1 MMRAFRIV
9 SHSGIMEE
17 KKNSVKDTIDFSTT
31 VLSISGLRMNDATQ
45 DAKQHLRTIVPDRS
59 GRAGRSLTPSL
70 QKKSRGISVLSVRMY
85 CVVKRRTVQTDTTRS
100 FIARFLDWPAYRY
113 WQANRRIHSSKVVG
127 LRTMRVPLCMKRCGF
142 L

>member
-59 GRAGRSLTPSL
+59 G
-70 QKKSRGISVLSVRMY
+70 
-85 CVVKRRTVQTDTTRS
+85 
-100 FIARFLDWPAYRY
+100 
-113 WQANRRIHSSKVVG
+113 
-127 LRTMRVPLCMKRCGF
+127 
-142 L
+142 